1 MESNY
6 TCRNVNLDFTHK
18 FLPTVYIAVFT
29 LGLLGNI
36 FGLKSVYQNWHKMGN
51 VNIFILNL
59 CLADLL
65 YILTLPFLV
74 SYYALN
80 SQWIFG
86 DVFCKIVRFCF
97 CINLYGSIG
106 FLTCIS
112 VYRYLGIVHTLRVKG
127 RITVTHSVVIASLVW
142 FLVFFQC
149 LPDMFFEKTSN
160 SSCFDTTSDAF
171 IKDYLKYSFGRTS
184 FGFGIPLL
192 IMLCCYGHVA
202 FTLMTKKETDVIL
215 KLRCL
220 RLVVILTMLF
230 SICFIPYHIFRN
242 FNLITRIYK
251 LRGSCHKWYSSIYIA
266 NQIGNGLA
274 CMNSAIN
281 PLVYLF
287 NSDELLIKCFM
298 LCNRA
303 QPTEEIKEQNWG
315 RWEHCIWWMDSLCH
329 IVTSFFSFFVC
340 LSWLRSVNETD
351 WEDQIDSN
359 RIYFGC
365 TCDLLNYRCIHCLA
379 MCTLWQEMCL

>member
-1 MESNY
+1 MGSNS
-6 TCRNVNLDFTHK
+6 TCGKVDFNFTHK
-18 FLPTVYIAVFT
+18 FLPTVYVAVFT
-29 LGLLGNI
+29 LGLLGNC
-36 FGLKSVYQNWHKMGN
+36 FGLKSVYQNWQKMGN
-51 VNIFILNL
+51 VNIFVLNL

-97 CINLYGSIG
+97 CMNLYGSIG

-127 RITVTHSVVIASLVW
+127 RITVRHSVMIALLVW
-142 FLVFFQC
+142 FLVFVQC
-149 LPDMFFEKTSN
+149 LPDMFFAKTTTTKPTNNSN
-160 SSCFDTTSDAF
+160 NKTSCFDTTSDDR
-171 IKDYLKYSFGRTS
+171 IKDYLKYSIGRTV

-202 FTLMTKKETDVIL
+202 FTLMTKKKTDVIL

-220 RLVVILTMLF
+220 RLVVILTLLF

-242 FNLITRIYK
+242 FNLMTRIQK
-251 LRGSCHKWYSSIYIA
+251 SLGTCHKWYSIIYIA

-287 NSDELLIKCFM
+287 NSDELLMKCFM
-298 LCNRA
+298 RRNRA
-303 QPTEEIKEQNWG
+303 RQTKGI
-315 RWEHCIWWMDSLCH
+315 
-329 IVTSFFSFFVC
+329 
-340 LSWLRSVNETD
+340 
-351 WEDQIDSN
+351 
-359 RIYFGC
+359 
-365 TCDLLNYRCIHCLA
+365 
-379 MCTLWQEMCL
+379 QER

>member
-6 TCRNVNLDFTHK
+6 STCGKVNFDFTHK
-18 FLPTVYIAVFT
+18 FLPTVYVAVFT
-29 LGLLGNI
+29 LGLLGNC
-36 FGLKSVYQNWHKMGN
+36 FGLKSVYQNWQKMGN
-51 VNIFILNL
+51 VNIFVVNL

-74 SYYALN
+74 FYYALN
-80 SQWIFG
+80 SQWTFG

-97 CINLYGSIG
+97 CMNLYGSIG

-127 RITVTHSVVIASLVW
+127 RITARHSVMIALLVW
-142 FLVFFQC
+142 LLVFFQC
-149 LPDMFFEKTSN
+149 LPDLFFIKTDN
-160 SSCFDTTSDAF
+160 SSTSCFDTTSDAY
-171 IKDYLKYSFGRTS
+171 IKDYLKYSIGRTV

-202 FTLMTKKETDVIL
+202 FILMTKKETDVIL

-220 RLVVILTMLF
+220 RLVVVLTLLF

-242 FNLITRIYK
+242 FNLVTRIYK
-251 LRGSCHKWYSSIYIA
+251 LLGKCHKWYSSIYIA

-281 PLVYLF
+281 PLIYLF
-287 NSDELLIKCFM
+287 NSDELLMNCCMRHK
-298 LCNRA
+298 RSPA
-303 QPTEEIKEQNWG
+303 NWRNSG
-315 RWEHCIWWMDSLCH
+315 
-329 IVTSFFSFFVC
+329 T
-340 LSWLRSVNETD
+340 
-351 WEDQIDSN
+351 
-359 RIYFGC
+359 
-365 TCDLLNYRCIHCLA
+365 
-379 MCTLWQEMCL
+379 

>member
-6 TCRNVNLDFTHK
+6 STCGKVHFDFTHK
-18 FLPTVYIAVFT
+18 FLPTVYVAVFT
-29 LGLLGNI
+29 LGLLGNS
-36 FGLKSVYQNWHKMGN
+36 FGLKSVYQNWQKMGN
-51 VNIFILNL
+51 VNIFVLNV

-65 YILTLPFLV
+65 YIFTLPFLV
-74 SYYALN
+74 FYYALN

-97 CINLYGSIG
+97 CMNLYGSIG

-112 VYRYLGIVHTLRVKG
+112 VYRYLGIVHTLRVNG
-127 RITVTHSVVIASLVW
+127 RITVRHSVMIALLVW
-142 FLVFFQC
+142 FLVFCQC
-149 LPDMFFEKTSN
+149 LPDLFFEKTSN
-160 SSCFDTTSDAF
+160 SNTSCFDTTSDTY
-171 IKDYLKYSFGRTS
+171 IKDYLKYSIGRTV

-202 FTLMTKKETDVIL
+202 FTLMTKKEMDVIL

-220 RLVVILTMLF
+220 RLVVVLTLLF

-242 FNLITRIYK
+242 FNLVTRIYK
-251 LRGSCHKWYSSIYIA
+251 LSGKCHKWYSSIYIA

-287 NSDELLIKCFM
+287 NSDELLMKCFVRHKRSPA
-298 LCNRA
+298 NRRN
-303 QPTEEIKEQNWG
+303 TG
-315 RWEHCIWWMDSLCH
+315 
-329 IVTSFFSFFVC
+329 T
-340 LSWLRSVNETD
+340 
-351 WEDQIDSN
+351 
-359 RIYFGC
+359 
-365 TCDLLNYRCIHCLA
+365 
-379 MCTLWQEMCL
+379 